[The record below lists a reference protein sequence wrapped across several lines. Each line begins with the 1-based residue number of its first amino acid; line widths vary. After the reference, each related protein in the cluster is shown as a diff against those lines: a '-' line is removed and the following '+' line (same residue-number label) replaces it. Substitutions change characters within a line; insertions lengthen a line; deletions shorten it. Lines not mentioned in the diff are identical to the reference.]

1 MSLKHVSL
9 LNVMHCFR
17 SEEMAI
23 IEAAKNKHPYPEF
36 NVGLGNTHFLH
47 YRGDVNFF
55 SLGKIKNIS

>member
-1 MSLKHVSL
+1 
-9 LNVMHCFR
+9 MHCFR

-55 SLGKIKNIS
+55 SLGKIKNIIHT